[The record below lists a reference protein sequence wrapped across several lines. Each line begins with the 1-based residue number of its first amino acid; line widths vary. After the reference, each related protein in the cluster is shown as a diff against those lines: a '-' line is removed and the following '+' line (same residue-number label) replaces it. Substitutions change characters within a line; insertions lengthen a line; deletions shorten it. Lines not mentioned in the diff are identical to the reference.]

1 MANKTVKFISKKM
14 KAIDICMMSTI
25 GTNGA
30 VHTRP
35 MSNNRDVAY
44 NGESYFF
51 SHINTRKAK
60 DLENNS
66 KVTLSFTGDA
76 GLYIIVEGKGRIIK
90 DRTRMEE
97 HWVPDLEQ
105 WFEDGLETEG
115 LILIAVKAS
124 AIKYWDN
131 YKEGEIDLKEKR
143 SKVG

>member
-1 MANKTVKFISKKM
+1 MANKTVKFISNKM

-25 GTNGA
+25 GSNGA

-35 MSNNRDVAY
+35 MSNNRDVTY

-51 SHINTRKAK
+51 SHVKTRKAK
-60 DLENNS
+60 DLEKNS
-66 KVTLSFTGDA
+66 KVTLSFTGKA

-90 DRTRMEE
+90 DRERMEE

-115 LILIAVKAS
+115 LILINVKATS
-124 AIKYWDN
+124 IKYWDN
-131 YKEGEIDLKEKR
+131 YKEGEIDLK
-143 SKVG
+143 